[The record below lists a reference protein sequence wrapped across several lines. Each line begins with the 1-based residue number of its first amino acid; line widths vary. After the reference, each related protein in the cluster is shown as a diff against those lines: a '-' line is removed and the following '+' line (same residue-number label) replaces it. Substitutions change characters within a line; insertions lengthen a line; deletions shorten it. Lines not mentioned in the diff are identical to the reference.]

1 MQALPSAI
9 PLILKTTESSELQIR
24 LASTRALGRLSA
36 KIAKPKAAF
45 AFYSLR
51 LTDSNAEVRRL
62 ALIGLSKSE
71 DERSIQAMASLALD
85 LDQRVQITAINLLGD
100 SGAQQAIEGA
110 SAGLTNTNAT
120 VRRASII
127 ALKKIGGAEANAILE
142 RHMKKESSKE
152 LRSLFK

>member
-1 MQALPSAI
+1 M
-9 PLILKTTESSELQIR
+9 
-24 LASTRALGRLSA
+24 
-36 KIAKPKAAF
+36 
-45 AFYSLR
+45 
-51 LTDSNAEVRRL
+51 RRL